1 MGPSLRHTERG
12 LLPTIT
18 RGGGAR
24 EQGCIASSVVGG
36 KLWEAC
42 RTATTSLM

>member
-1 MGPSLRHTERG
+1 MGPSLRHTEGR

-18 RGGGAR
+18 RGGEAR
-24 EQGCIASSVVGG
+24 KQGCIACSVVG

-42 RTATTSLM
+42 HTATTSLM

>member
-1 MGPSLRHTERG
+1 MGPSLRHTEGG

-24 EQGCIASSVVGG
+24 EQGCIACSVVGG

-42 RTATTSLM
+42 HTATTSLM